1 MSSKQGTAAAAIALA
16 ADRRFASSRLVR
28 RFPGAG
34 IISLSALFGS
44 AGHGSA
50 AEFRTLKIS
59 RGRFEQPEIT
69 APAGASLILD
79 VELFGSQDVTV
90 SIPKLRIEPT
100 AVPANR
106 VRIGSVHESSR
117 DLATARFTLGN
128 VDHGEYEILCN
139 GYGRPTIARL
149 IVE

>member
-1 MSSKQGTAAAAIALA
+1 MSSKYATAAAAIVLA
-16 ADRRFASSRLVR
+16 AESRFAPSRLVR
-28 RFPGAG
+28 RLPAAA

-44 AGHGSA
+44 AGDGST

-59 RGRFEQPEIT
+59 HGRFEQSEIT
-69 APAGASLILD
+69 APAGEPLILD
-79 VELFGSQDVTV
+79 IELFGSQDVTV
-90 SIPKLRIEPT
+90 SIPKLGIAPT

-117 DLATARFTLGN
+117 DLASARFALGAL
-128 VDHGEYEILCN
+128 DRGEYEILCSC
-139 GYGRPTIARL
+139 YGRPAIARL